1 MLISQSYAQKIAD
14 EMKEAIGRNINIMDR
29 QGVILASTDPDRK
42 GQLHQGA
49 VRLLREG
56 LTSLSIEQGDPGQG
70 VQAGVNFPVT
80 AGGQVEG
87 VIGITGPL
95 AEVSSFA
102 RIVQRMAELLIQN
115 AQRQQQAELQD
126 KARALF
132 IESWLFSDQPDWTGL
147 EFRGQL
153 LGMDIREPYT
163 VAVLTLAE
171 REASHS
177 RPDAPGKFRR
187 DAAAQMIRGRLRED
201 GGHACAVMREC
212 ILLLLHNVSRWQAQ
226 ELTGSIC
233 QDIEGFFQVLIAG
246 GISGPIRSPN
256 EVRSCFH
263 AARTAAEVAAR
274 FPGKR
279 VLFYDKTSLE
289 FVLRSIPREIRSQL
303 NASIFSGCTAE
314 EYRAF
319 IQLIQDYFAEG
330 GNLRRCAEKR
340 FVHRNTIQYH
350 IERLKRQT
358 GYDLRVPGDAVLLCL
373 AVQPQ

>member
-1 MLISQSYAQKIAD
+1 
-14 EMKEAIGRNINIMDR
+14 MDR

-56 LTSLSIEQGDPGQG
+56 LASLSIEQGDPGQG

-102 RIVQRMAELLIQN
+102 RIVRRMAELLIQN
-115 AQRQQQAELQD
+115 VQRQQQAELQD
-126 KARALF
+126 NARALF

-147 EFRGQL
+147 ELRGQL

-171 REASHS
+171 REAPHS
-177 RPDAPGKFRR
+177 RPDTPGKFRR

-212 ILLLLHNVSRWQAQ
+212 ILLLLHNVSRRQAQ
-226 ELTGSIC
+226 ELTG
-233 QDIEGFFQVLIAG
+233 D
-246 GISGPIRSPN
+246 
-256 EVRSCFH
+256 
-263 AARTAAEVAAR
+263 
-274 FPGKR
+274 
-279 VLFYDKTSLE
+279 
-289 FVLRSIPREIRSQL
+289 
-303 NASIFSGCTAE
+303 
-314 EYRAF
+314 
-319 IQLIQDYFAEG
+319 
-330 GNLRRCAEKR
+330 
-340 FVHRNTIQYH
+340 
-350 IERLKRQT
+350 
-358 GYDLRVPGDAVLLCL
+358 
-373 AVQPQ
+373 